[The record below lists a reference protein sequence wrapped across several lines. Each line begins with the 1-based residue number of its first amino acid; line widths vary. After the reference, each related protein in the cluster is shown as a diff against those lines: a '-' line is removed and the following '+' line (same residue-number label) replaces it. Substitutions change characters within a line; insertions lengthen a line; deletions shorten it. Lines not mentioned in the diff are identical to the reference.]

1 MIQKFRWKFIGASVA
16 ALLIVLLI
24 TLSSLVGITR
34 IQNQNEVNR
43 VLTALVKN
51 EGHLSPH
58 NAQPAFGN
66 QDDLINRN
74 FLAGKYNP
82 EAVYQYRYFAVTVD
96 ASHRVHVIN
105 DSNVY
110 KINNSKIQNITRAA
124 LENGDKSGVV
134 ALGQNQYAFRVA
146 KNSTGETMIV
156 FLNETLIFNRFWL
169 LFRVALVLGLG
180 ALIVFALVL
189 ILVSGKAIKP
199 TVDAYHKQQEFITNA
214 GHELKTPLAV
224 ISANTEMEE
233 MLGNNSEWNESNKEQ
248 VAKLTKLINRL
259 ISLARTGE
267 MGELTLSKIDFSK
280 IVEETTKDFKSVMK
294 KNDLVYQV
302 SVREGLNVLAEK
314 HTLAEIVNILL
325 DNAQKYC
332 DPHGK
337 IQVKLTKGGTLSKYA
352 VLRVEN
358 TYREGKGKDY
368 SHFFDRFY
376 RDDKSHNSK
385 KGGFGIGLAMAQE
398 LVEAFHGKISAHH
411 KGEDIVFTVSL
422 KIAK

>member
-1 MIQKFRWKFIGASVA
+1 MIQKFRWKFIGTSVA
-16 ALLIVLLI
+16 ALFVVLLL
-24 TLSSLVGITR
+24 TLGGLVWVTHV
-34 IQNQNEVNR
+34 QSQNEVDR

-51 EGHLSPH
+51 EGRLSPK
-58 NAQPAFGN
+58 NAKPAFGD
-66 QDDLINRN
+66 QRDPINRN
-74 FLAGKYNP
+74 FLGGQYNP
-82 EAVYQYRYFAVTVD
+82 EAVYQYRYFAVMID
-96 ASHRVHVIN
+96 ESHRVHVIN
-105 DSNVY
+105 DNNVY
-110 KINNSKIQNITRAA
+110 KVNNSKIQNITRAA

-134 ALGQNQYAFRVA
+134 ALGQNQYDFRVA

-280 IVEETTKDFKSVMK
+280 IVEETTKDFKLVMK

-411 KGEDIVFTVSL
+411 KCDDIVFTVSL

>member
-1 MIQKFRWKFIGASVA
+1 
-16 ALLIVLLI
+16 
-24 TLSSLVGITR
+24 
-34 IQNQNEVNR
+34 
-43 VLTALVKN
+43 
-51 EGHLSPH
+51 
-58 NAQPAFGN
+58 
-66 QDDLINRN
+66 
-74 FLAGKYNP
+74 
-82 EAVYQYRYFAVTVD
+82 
-96 ASHRVHVIN
+96 
-105 DSNVY
+105 
-110 KINNSKIQNITRAA
+110 
-124 LENGDKSGVV
+124 
-134 ALGQNQYAFRVA
+134 
-146 KNSTGETMIV
+146 
-156 FLNETLIFNRFWL
+156 
-169 LFRVALVLGLG
+169 
-180 ALIVFALVL
+180 
-189 ILVSGKAIKP
+189 
-199 TVDAYHKQQEFITNA
+199 
-214 GHELKTPLAV
+214 
-224 ISANTEMEE
+224 

-368 SHFFDRFY
+368 SHFFDRFIVMI
-376 RDDKSHNSK
+376 SHIILRK
-385 KGGFGIGLAMAQE
+385 VALA
-398 LVEAFHGKISAHH
+398 LV
-411 KGEDIVFTVSL
+411 
-422 KIAK
+422 

>member
-1 MIQKFRWKFIGASVA
+1 
-16 ALLIVLLI
+16 
-24 TLSSLVGITR
+24 
-34 IQNQNEVNR
+34 
-43 VLTALVKN
+43 
-51 EGHLSPH
+51 
-58 NAQPAFGN
+58 
-66 QDDLINRN
+66 
-74 FLAGKYNP
+74 
-82 EAVYQYRYFAVTVD
+82 
-96 ASHRVHVIN
+96 
-105 DSNVY
+105 
-110 KINNSKIQNITRAA
+110 
-124 LENGDKSGVV
+124 
-134 ALGQNQYAFRVA
+134 
-146 KNSTGETMIV
+146 
-156 FLNETLIFNRFWL
+156 
-169 LFRVALVLGLG
+169 
-180 ALIVFALVL
+180 
-189 ILVSGKAIKP
+189 
-199 TVDAYHKQQEFITNA
+199 
-214 GHELKTPLAV
+214 
-224 ISANTEMEE
+224 MEE

-259 ISLARTGE
+259 ILLARTGE